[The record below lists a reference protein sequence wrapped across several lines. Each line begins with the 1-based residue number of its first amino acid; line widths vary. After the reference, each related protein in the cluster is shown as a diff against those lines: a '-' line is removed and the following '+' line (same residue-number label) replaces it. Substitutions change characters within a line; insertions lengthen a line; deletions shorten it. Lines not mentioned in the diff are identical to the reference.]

1 MVAITEDTLR
11 AARISE
17 SEFRRE
23 AAILLFEK
31 GLPLMKAADVAQMG
45 RLAFQHLLASREIPL
60 HYDAEDFDADLDA
73 LKSLR
78 A

>member
-17 SEFRRE
+17 SEFRQE
-23 AAILLFEK
+23 TAVMLFRK
-31 GLPLMKAADVAQMG
+31 GLSLMKAAEVAQLD
-45 RLAFQHLLASREIPL
+45 RFAFQHLLASRESPV

-73 LKSLR
+73 LQSL
-78 A
+78 